1 MGLILLQF
9 IALTATVVF
18 LTYVVLI
25 LVPFTRRKP
34 TSSGNHERFS
44 WHLFVPALNEHAVI
58 AETVQRA
65 RADFPFAHVWVID
78 DHSDDDTAQIVDAL
92 TADDDHVH
100 LVRRRPPAARTGK
113 GAALNAGYAALNTW
127 LGPGCRRE
135 EVIVGVIDADG
146 RLAPDALDQVAADT
160 AFGTPEVGAVQ
171 IAVRMENR
179 GRLGP
184 DDAISMLGPRF
195 SRWLVRMQ
203 DMEFMTTIAAMQMLR
218 GHTGSVGLGGNG
230 QFSRLSVLDDI
241 AMAYDEP
248 WHGALLED
256 YELGLHVLLTGH
268 QNRFIYDTH
277 VEQEGLTRLR
287 RLMTQRTR
295 WTQGTMQCSTYLGDI
310 MRSPHLSNAAVVESS
325 YFLITPWL
333 QTVGVIVW
341 PLLFAVTVFAAT
353 TYAGGPLGFVGD
365 FWPLITITLC
375 FGILP
380 FALWGPVY
388 RRAVEPRL
396 SRTRSW
402 LLGVSYTGYLYY
414 TYLTTWRAAA
424 RVFLGRHGWAKTR
437 RNAEVRAVVPEEA
450 HV

>member
-9 IALTATVVF
+9 IALTATVAF

-25 LVPFTRRKP
+25 LVPFVRRKP
-34 TSSGNHERFS
+34 AARGNHERFA
-44 WHLFVPALNEHAVI
+44 WHVFVPARDEQAVI
-58 AETVQRA
+58 AETIART
-65 RADFPFAHVWVID
+65 RADFPVAHVWVID
-78 DHSDDDTAQIVDAL
+78 DDSDDDTGRIVEAL

-100 LVRRRPPAARTGK
+100 LVRRRLPDARTGK
-113 GAALNAGYAALNTW
+113 GAALNAGYAALNAW
-127 LGPGCRRE
+127 LEPGCRRE

-146 RLAPDALDQVAADT
+146 RLAPDALDYVAADA

-179 GRLGP
+179 GQLGTN
-184 DDAISMLGPRF
+184 DAVSKMGPRF

-203 DMEFMTTIAAMQMLR
+203 DMEFMTTMSAMQMLR

-230 QFSRLSVLDDI
+230 QFSRLSALDDI
-241 AMAYDEP
+241 AETYEEP

-268 QNRFIYDTH
+268 ENRFIYDTH

-295 WTQGTMQCSTYLGDI
+295 WTQGTMQCSTYLGQI

-333 QTVGVIVW
+333 QTLGVVVW
-341 PLLFAVTVFAAT
+341 PLLFAVTGVAAAT
-353 TYAGGPLGFVGD
+353 YPGGPFVFLGD
-365 FWPLITITLC
+365 FWPLAMITVF
-375 FGILP
+375 FGIVP
-380 FALWGPVY
+380 FALWGPIY
-388 RRAVEPRL
+388 RRAVEPQL
-396 SRTRSW
+396 SRPKSW
-402 LLGVSYTGYLYY
+402 LIGASYAGYLYY
-414 TYLTTWRAAA
+414 TYVTTWRAAA
-424 RVFLGRHGWAKTR
+424 RVVLRRRSWSKTR
-437 RNAEVRAVVPEEA
+437 RNAELHSAVLGDNGV
-450 HV
+450 